1 MIYIDR
7 QTEQEMM
14 KKWDETAK
22 PYEHYCERSSYF
34 HEFISR
40 SGIKPGDTVFD
51 MGCGS
56 GTLCVPLAED
66 GYTVFGADFS
76 EKALDAVRDV
86 IAERGIKGLTL
97 KRLSFLDDWDDA
109 DIPDCDY
116 VFASRCLNS
125 LDPAVVL
132 PKLTRYA
139 KKRVCITIHV
149 NHHDGILSGFKYRGS
164 DSLEYEKACFNAVID
179 MGYYPRVDY
188 MDCMFDEIKGG
199 WTFIS
204 WDV

>member
-1 MIYIDR
+1 MNYIDR
-7 QTEQEMM
+7 QTELEMM

-22 PYEHYCERSSYF
+22 PYEHYRERGPYF
-34 HEFISR
+34 HEFLER
-40 SGIKPGDTVFD
+40 SGLQSGDTVFD
-51 MGCGS
+51 MGCGT

-76 EKALDAVRDV
+76 ERNLDSVRKV
-86 IAERGIKGLTL
+86 IEERSIKTLTL
-97 KRLSFLDDWDDA
+97 KCFSFLEDWDPY
-109 DIPDCDY
+109 DIPKCDY

-125 LDPAVVL
+125 LNPAVVL

-139 KKRVCITIHV
+139 KKRVCITLHV
-149 NHHDGILSGFKYRGS
+149 NHRDGVLSGFPYKGS
-164 DSLEYEKACFNAVID
+164 DSLEYEKACFNTVID

-188 MDCMFDEIKGG
+188 MDCMFSDEKGG
-199 WTFIS
+199 WVFMS

>member
-1 MIYIDR
+1 MKYIDR
-7 QTEQEMM
+7 ETETAMM
-14 KKWDETAK
+14 RDWDGMAK
-22 PYEHYCERSSYF
+22 PYKNYSERSPYYD
-34 HEFISR
+34 EFIRR
-40 SGIKPGDTVFD
+40 SGLEPGDTVFD

-76 EKALDAVRDV
+76 EKMLDSVRTV
-86 IAERGIKGLTL
+86 IDERGLEGLTL
-97 KRLSFLDDWDDA
+97 RRLAFLDDWEEE
-109 DIPDCDY
+109 DIPVCDL
-116 VFASRCLNS
+116 VFASRCMDN

-132 PKLTRYA
+132 PKLTAHA

-149 NHHDGILSGFKYRGS
+149 SREDGILHGS
-164 DSLEYEKACFNAVID
+164 SYKGQDSIEYEKACFDAVLD

-188 MDCMFDEIKGG
+188 MDCMFSAEKGG
-199 WTFIS
+199 WVFIS

>member
-22 PYEHYCERSSYF
+22 PYKHY
-34 HEFISR
+34 
-40 SGIKPGDTVFD
+40 
-51 MGCGS
+51 
-56 GTLCVPLAED
+56 
-66 GYTVFGADFS
+66 
-76 EKALDAVRDV
+76 
-86 IAERGIKGLTL
+86 
-97 KRLSFLDDWDDA
+97 
-109 DIPDCDY
+109 CDY

-164 DSLEYEKACFNAVID
+164 DSLEYEKACFNTVID